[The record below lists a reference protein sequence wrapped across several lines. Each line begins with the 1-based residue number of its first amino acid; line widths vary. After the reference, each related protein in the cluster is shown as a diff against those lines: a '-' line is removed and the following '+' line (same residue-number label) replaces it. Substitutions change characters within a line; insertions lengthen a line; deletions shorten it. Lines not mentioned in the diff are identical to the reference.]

1 SLSPGCQAYRLHHRR
16 SSPGVRSRL
25 RLRPT
30 ALASLRNTSW
40 AQFELHPWASR
51 WFSLTAN
58 PSVRQPARLCCRPS
72 PARFASLLCEKV
84 MNVQF
89 PYSFD
94 TRGRTADSDQ
104 DTNPQ
109 NRHIRDLIEQVLFT
123 APGERVN
130 RPEFGCGLLQVVF
143 APNSAEL
150 VTATQYLVQGA
161 LQNIL
166 GDLISLN
173 DVAVSASDNELTVL
187 VQYTVRSTQQQQVA
201 RFSTGGS
208 SL

>member
-1 SLSPGCQAYRLHHRR
+1 
-16 SSPGVRSRL
+16 
-25 RLRPT
+25 
-30 ALASLRNTSW
+30 
-40 AQFELHPWASR
+40 
-51 WFSLTAN
+51 
-58 PSVRQPARLCCRPS
+58 
-72 PARFASLLCEKV
+72 

-143 APNSAEL
+143 APNSTEL

>member
-1 SLSPGCQAYRLHHRR
+1 
-16 SSPGVRSRL
+16 
-25 RLRPT
+25 
-30 ALASLRNTSW
+30 
-40 AQFELHPWASR
+40 
-51 WFSLTAN
+51 
-58 PSVRQPARLCCRPS
+58 
-72 PARFASLLCEKV
+72 

-94 TRGRTADSDQ
+94 PRGRTADSDL

-130 RPEFGCGLLQVVF
+130 QPDFGCGLLQLVF

-150 VTATQYLVQGA
+150 ATATQYLVQGA
-161 LQNIL
+161 LQNTL
-166 GDLISLN
+166 GNLISLN
-173 DVAVSASDNELTVL
+173 DVAVSAVDNALTVV

-201 RFSTGGS
+201 QFSMGGS
-208 SL
+208 SS

>member
-1 SLSPGCQAYRLHHRR
+1 
-16 SSPGVRSRL
+16 
-25 RLRPT
+25 
-30 ALASLRNTSW
+30 
-40 AQFELHPWASR
+40 
-51 WFSLTAN
+51 
-58 PSVRQPARLCCRPS
+58 
-72 PARFASLLCEKV
+72 

-104 DTNPQ
+104 DMSPQ

-130 RPEFGCGLLQVVF
+130 RPDFGCGLLQVVF

-173 DVAVSASDNELTVL
+173 DVAVSATDNELMVL

-201 RFSTGGS
+201 QFSTGGRPS
-208 SL
+208 

>member
-1 SLSPGCQAYRLHHRR
+1 
-16 SSPGVRSRL
+16 
-25 RLRPT
+25 
-30 ALASLRNTSW
+30 
-40 AQFELHPWASR
+40 
-51 WFSLTAN
+51 
-58 PSVRQPARLCCRPS
+58 
-72 PARFASLLCEKV
+72 

-94 TRGRTADSDQ
+94 TRGRTADADQ
-104 DTNPQ
+104 DPNPQ

-130 RPEFGCGLLQVVF
+130 QPDFGCGLLQLVF

-150 VTATQYLVQGA
+150 ATATQYLVQGV

-166 GDLISLN
+166 GSLISLN
-173 DVAVSASDNELTVL
+173 DVSVSASDNALTVV

-201 RFSTGGS
+201 RFTTRGAS
-208 SL
+208 S

>member
-1 SLSPGCQAYRLHHRR
+1 
-16 SSPGVRSRL
+16 
-25 RLRPT
+25 
-30 ALASLRNTSW
+30 
-40 AQFELHPWASR
+40 
-51 WFSLTAN
+51 
-58 PSVRQPARLCCRPS
+58 
-72 PARFASLLCEKV
+72 

-94 TRGRTADSDQ
+94 TRGRTTDSDQ

-143 APNSAEL
+143 VPNSAEL

-173 DVAVSASDNELTVL
+173 DVAVSATDNVLTVS

-201 RFSTGGS
+201 QFSTGGS
-208 SL
+208 SS